1 MRIVIGLEFLS
12 WFLAL
17 NAENVE
23 PHLRGSPC
31 IPTSRARSIF
41 QADGSRLFYS
51 TILSARLST
60 IHRVA

>member
-12 WFLAL
+12 WFPAL
-17 NAENVE
+17 NSENIE

-31 IPTSRARSIF
+31 IATGRALSRF

-51 TILSARLST
+51 TILSSRLST